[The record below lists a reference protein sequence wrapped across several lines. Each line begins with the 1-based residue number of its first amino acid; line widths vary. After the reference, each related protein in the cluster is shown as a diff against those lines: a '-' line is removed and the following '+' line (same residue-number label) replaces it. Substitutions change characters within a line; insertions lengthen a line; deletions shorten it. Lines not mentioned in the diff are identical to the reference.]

1 MNERLRKLRKALNMS
16 QTAFGK
22 RVGLKQSTITG
33 YETGN
38 RIPLDSVI
46 LLICK
51 EFNVNEEW
59 LRSGK
64 GEMFSS
70 PQIGLHIKELRKYL
84 KLTQQEFADRIGSKR
99 NTIAKYETEVNA
111 PSTAVISL
119 ICREFS
125 VNEEWLKSG
134 KGKMFVSSQI
144 GSRIKVLR
152 KYLKL
157 TQNDFG
163 DCIGIKA
170 NTIGNYELSL
180 RNPSNAVIHSIC
192 IEFNVNEN
200 WLRFGKG
207 EMFSKNKTFNFRD
220 NSCDN
225 SSSKFNNMLL
235 DIMTFLNQLD
245 DDQKE
250 ILYPIIEEIAKIII
264 KNKN

>member
-33 YETGN
+33 YETGK

-70 PQIGLHIKELRKYL
+70 PQIG
-84 KLTQQEFADRIGSKR
+84 
-99 NTIAKYETEVNA
+99 
-111 PSTAVISL
+111 
-119 ICREFS
+119 
-125 VNEEWLKSG
+125 
-134 KGKMFVSSQI
+134 
-144 GSRIKVLR
+144 SRIKTLR
-152 KYLKL
+152 KSLNL

-163 DCIGIKA
+163 DRIGVKA

-207 EMFSKNKTFNFRD
+207 EMFSQNKTFNFRD
-220 NSCDN
+220 ISCDN

-245 DDQKE
+245 DEQKG
-250 ILYPIIEEIAKIII
+250 ILYPIFEEIAKIII
-264 KNKN
+264 KSKE